1 MMINTLNIY
10 SLIIPCLVLCLSLTT
25 FFIAYQK
32 KLEQCVV
39 SYAIALFLM
48 GITTLL
54 NSSFS
59 AQFLTNFAS
68 GLALI
73 YFSACM
79 WHAKALYARLHIAF
93 SWQRCV
99 TWMSLGIGGV
109 YFFSQVHVEESLRI
123 LMVSVTTILIYLHR
137 PRLFLA
143 AKTRFKID
151 TYLKHCTYLMLG
163 VVLLRSAYILSVSL
177 NETYITQHKWLW
189 AATQFFIMLIHLV
202 FFSLFMASSIVES
215 INKLKRKHILDP
227 LTGLLNRR
235 GFRLY
240 ITTIKPPRT
249 QQHAILMADLDYF
262 KKIND
267 QYGHHLGDLALQH
280 VSRILQNSMRRQDK
294 VSRIGG
300 EEFVIIL
307 ENLAQQEAY
316 AIAERIR
323 HSIAYTPILYQGQSI
338 HLSISI
344 GMSFFTQAQQVDA
357 ALLDA
362 DQLLYDAKKMGR
374 NQVQYS
380 EFRYMEGTR

>member
-1 MMINTLNIY
+1 
-10 SLIIPCLVLCLSLTT
+10 
-25 FFIAYQK
+25 
-32 KLEQCVV
+32 
-39 SYAIALFLM
+39 
-48 GITTLL
+48 
-54 NSSFS
+54 
-59 AQFLTNFAS
+59 
-68 GLALI
+68 
-73 YFSACM
+73 
-79 WHAKALYARLHIAF
+79 
-93 SWQRCV
+93 
-99 TWMSLGIGGV
+99 
-109 YFFSQVHVEESLRI
+109 
-123 LMVSVTTILIYLHR
+123 
-137 PRLFLA
+137 
-143 AKTRFKID
+143 
-151 TYLKHCTYLMLG
+151 
-163 VVLLRSAYILSVSL
+163 
-177 NETYITQHKWLW
+177 
-189 AATQFFIMLIHLV
+189 
-202 FFSLFMASSIVES
+202 
-215 INKLKRKHILDP
+215 
-227 LTGLLNRR
+227 
-235 GFRLY
+235 
-240 ITTIKPPRT
+240 
-249 QQHAILMADLDYF
+249 MADLDYF